1 MGPLPDPSGDMM
13 TSHLDSSEEAMDANG
28 QNVQAGH
35 DLCVQVAPASPW
47 Q

>member
-1 MGPLPDPSGDMM
+1 MGPLPDPPGDVMM
-13 TSHLDSSEEAMDANG
+13 SPLDSSEEAMDANG
-28 QNVQAGH
+28 QNVQAGR